1 MNLSKGNRFQ
11 SQQDLF
17 LIQQGCIKMFKSD
30 NIYGTKY
37 LYLEKKN
44 SMLFVLFFFCSSKNP
59 EKTKCH
65 GFHKKA
71 EQHNCFQN

>member
-37 LYLEKKN
+37 LYLKKKN
-44 SMLFVLFFFCSSKNP
+44 QHAFRFVLFLFVKESGKNEVSRIP
-59 EKTKCH
+59 QKS
-65 GFHKKA
+65 
-71 EQHNCFQN
+71 